1 MDTEVRPFGIELPNL
16 ITLLGQHLYSEP
28 DVFIREV
35 IQNSHDSI
43 VARKVYAR
51 SASPAPR
58 IDIDI
63 DSKSRRLSVSDN
75 GKGLTKTEI
84 IEDLAMIGGS
94 GTDKLR
100 RELRDR
106 GRAISLIGQF
116 GIGLLSCFIVAERI
130 TIQTKSKDD
139 EALRWQ
145 SDGSQNYTI
154 DGGSRTD
161 VGTTLTLD
169 LRPDF
174 SYYLNPLKIRQ
185 IVRRYSDFIGIPIYL
200 PEEDHPVNSVDA
212 PWHRARDATA
222 EAEARDFEF
231 WTSRFPHEVP
241 LHIFPVDE
249 SIETVD
255 PDTRMTRTGHIRGIL
270 AITDRVIPDPD
281 ALGTVDLY
289 SQRTFI
295 SEANRDILPPWAKF
309 IQGVIE
315 CDELSLNIARESI
328 IRNENLTR
336 IQDALGLKI
345 TSELS
350 NLLSRDR
357 ERFVEIM
364 KWHHLSI
371 IIMALHPDHTEFFR
385 SIADLVPLECGNER
399 ITVAEYLKSATR
411 GSDGIP
417 IIYCISNRGG
427 SVLHQMRMSTQGIK
441 AFSGPLT
448 WEFLQKYLE
457 MWPGK
462 AHLSRYD
469 LASAFDPPT
478 EKDLASCQGIEE
490 TYRSL
495 FPDSAYRPKIVRFK
509 PNEIPALLSEASG
522 TRRRREIDELAT
534 DPRLPARYRDILKQA
549 IGSTPEQMDLNFNID
564 NSLIQRLTTMNLR
577 TSVGQSVIRSLHYT
591 AILVHRATAMDDQ
604 TVERILAEQNQSIE
618 MLLNIADE
626 NAMLTAHVLAQDKT
640 PSESGD
646 RVSLT
651 EHVSCFVALPYGE
664 EHADRLYRALKE
676 VLEKR
681 PYYWQLVRADDSVEQ
696 PGLWE
701 NLRNKMTRAHC
712 FIAIISG
719 NNPNVMI
726 EVGRMEALGRPIL
739 LLQQAEDGP
748 LPSDLMG
755 RLYEVI
761 GNDDGHELAERV
773 RETLRKQSA
782 FTAQRGEPF
791 LSTRL
796 LIQGG
801 LSEDVAASVANE
813 FSSCRAFVA
822 ADPEAV
828 ARQLGLAIRLVGLA
842 QEIVADVL
850 TTQA

>member
-1 MDTEVRPFGIELPNL
+1 MDTEVRSFGIELPNL
-16 ITLLGQHLYSEP
+16 ITLLAKHLYSEP

-43 VARKVYAR
+43 VARRVDAR

-63 DSKSRRLSVSDN
+63 DGKNRRLSVSDN
-75 GKGLTKTEI
+75 GKGLTKNEI
-84 IEDLAMIGGS
+84 IEDLAMIGRS
-94 GTDKLR
+94 GTDELR
-100 RELRDR
+100 RKLRDR
-106 GRAISLIGQF
+106 GRAVSLIGQF
-116 GIGLLSCFIVAERI
+116 GIGLLSCFIVADRI
-130 TIQTKSKDD
+130 SIQTKSEDD

-169 LRPDF
+169 IRRDF

-185 IVRRYSDFIGIPIYL
+185 IVRRYSDFIGIPIYFSA
-200 PEEDHPVNSVDA
+200 EDHPVNSVDA
-212 PWHRARDATA
+212 PWHRARDVAA
-222 EAEARDFEF
+222 EADAHDYEF
-231 WTSRFPHEVP
+231 WASRFPNEVP

-249 SIETVD
+249 PIETAD
-255 PDTRMTRTGHIRGIL
+255 PETRATRTGHIRGIL

-281 ALGTVDLY
+281 ALGAVDLY
-289 SQRTFI
+289 SQRTFV
-295 SEANRDILPPWAKF
+295 SEANRDVLPPWAKF

-315 CDELSLNIARESI
+315 CDELSLNIAREGV

-336 IQDALGLKI
+336 VQDALGLKI

-357 ERFVEIM
+357 QRFVEIM

-371 IIMALHPDHTEFFR
+371 IIMAMHPDHTEFFR
-385 SIADLVPLECGNER
+385 SIADLIPLECGIER
-399 ITVAEYLKSATR
+399 ITVTEYLKSATH
-411 GSDGIP
+411 GADGIP
-417 IIYCISNRGG
+417 IIYYTSNRGG
-427 SVLHQMRMSTQGIK
+427 SVLNQMRMSAEGVK

-469 LASAFDPPT
+469 LASAFGPPT
-478 EKDLASCQGIEE
+478 EDDLASCQGIEE

-495 FPDSAYRPKIVRFK
+495 FPDSAFRPKIVRFK
-509 PNEIPALLSEASG
+509 PSEIPALMSEASG
-522 TRRRREIDELAT
+522 TRKRREIGKRTT
-534 DPRLPARYRDILKQA
+534 DPRLPAEYRDMLKEA
-549 IGSTPEQMDLNFNID
+549 IGSTPEQMYLNFNIE

-577 TSVGQSVIRSLHYT
+577 TPVGQSVIRSLHYT
-591 AILVHRATAMDDQ
+591 AILVHRATAMDGQ
-604 TVERILAEQNQSIE
+604 IAESILTEQNQNIE
-618 MLLNIADE
+618 MLLNISDE
-626 NAMLTAHVLAQDKT
+626 NAMLKAQVLAQDKT
-640 PSESGD
+640 SSKSGD
-646 RVSLT
+646 RGSLT
-651 EHVSCFVALPYGE
+651 KHVSCFVALPYGE
-664 EHADRLYRALKE
+664 ERADRLYRALKE
-676 VLEKR
+676 VLENR

-726 EVGRMEALGRPIL
+726 EVGRMEALGLPIL
-739 LLQQAEDGP
+739 LLQQAEHEP

-761 GNDDGHELAERV
+761 GNGDDRQLTERV
-773 RETLRKQSA
+773 RETLRRQA
-782 FTAQRGEPF
+782 VFTAQRGEPF
-791 LSTRL
+791 LSTHI

-801 LSEDVAASVANE
+801 LSEDVAVSVANE
-813 FSSCRAFVA
+813 FSSCQAFVA
-822 ADPEAV
+822 ADPETV
-828 ARQLGLAIRLVGLA
+828 ARQLGLARRLVGLA
-842 QEIVADVL
+842 QEIVTDVL
-850 TTQA
+850 TAQA